1 MLSVVCRLSSVVDC
15 LPSMLALP
23 SWTRSRHPI
32 VRGETRHWQRSR
44 VWRVTRALLLGGS
57 LLFLGVPLLC
67 PLLFNLAQPGY
78 NTPVEAI
85 LVNGGLVVFGL
96 AVASGVAGGL
106 TTLLAGL
113 LGATLIS
120 RERECQSW
128 PFLRIT
134 TLTTLE
140 IVGGKLAALF
150 HTLSRTL
157 AFVLGLRLLT
167 LLAGVLTA
175 GLALAASR
183 LSPRQL
189 LELWNSLAASFNP
202 AEWLALQAT
211 GLFGLLLAL
220 AYWLL
225 EPFFSVLY
233 TAAVGL
239 AASCVARS
247 RGASI
252 VLSIGAHFALGLGL
266 YGPVQQFISLGL
278 VLVMPNSPSPA
289 VVGFLPV
296 LGVTLPMIVQTALQA
311 GVLALCLA
319 FALYRAERLSE

>member
-1 MLSVVCRLSSVVDC
+1 
-15 LPSMLALP
+15 
-23 SWTRSRHPI
+23 
-32 VRGETRHWQRSR
+32 
-44 VWRVTRALLLGGS
+44 
-57 LLFLGVPLLC
+57 
-67 PLLFNLAQPGY
+67 
-78 NTPVEAI
+78 
-85 LVNGGLVVFGL
+85 
-96 AVASGVAGGL
+96 VASGVASGL

-128 PFLRIT
+128 PFLRLT

-157 AFVLGLRLLT
+157 AFVLGLRVLA

-175 GLALAASR
+175 ALALAASR
-183 LSPRQL
+183 LSLRQL
-189 LELWNSLAASFNP
+189 LELWNGLAASFNG

-211 GLFGLLLAL
+211 GLVGLLVAL

-225 EPFFSVLY
+225 EPLLSVLY

-252 VLSIGAHFALGLGL
+252 VLSVGAHFALGLGL
-266 YGPVQQFISLGL
+266 YGPAQQVMSLGL
-278 VLVMPNSPSPA
+278 VLVTPNTPSPA
-289 VVGFLPV
+289 VVAVLPALIV
-296 LGVTLPMIVQTALQA
+296 ALPLVVQTALQVV
-311 GVLALCLA
+311 VLALCLA